1 MIFWFILQGGR
12 IAIILY
18 QQVQKYRKE
27 KYILG
32 IVKELSVLYKISF
45 GAFLYLC

>member
-18 QQVQKYRKE
+18 QQVQKWKE
-27 KYILG
+27 KYILS

-45 GAFLYLC
+45 GAFLYLR